1 MYTLYVANKNYSSW
15 SLRPWVLMRELAIP
29 FAENL
34 VPFSETSSWAA
45 FRRFS
50 PSGKVPCLHDGELS
64 VWDSMAIAEYLAERH
79 AGVWAAALPARAWSR
94 SAAAEMHAGFSVLR
108 QVCGMNCGLR
118 IRLGNITESLAQ
130 DISRMDE
137 LWNDGL
143 SRFGGPFL
151 AGNQFTAVDAFFAP
165 VAFRA
170 QTYGLKLS
178 ASALAYARR
187 LLSLESMRSWES
199 AALQEPWRVAGH
211 EEEARRAGTV
221 LEDLRRK

>member
-79 AGVWAAALPARAWSR
+79 EIGRA
-94 SAAAEMHAGFSVLR
+94 HV
-108 QVCGMNCGLR
+108 
-118 IRLGNITESLAQ
+118 
-130 DISRMDE
+130 
-137 LWNDGL
+137 
-143 SRFGGPFL
+143 
-151 AGNQFTAVDAFFAP
+151 
-165 VAFRA
+165 
-170 QTYGLKLS
+170 
-178 ASALAYARR
+178 
-187 LLSLESMRSWES
+187 
-199 AALQEPWRVAGH
+199 
-211 EEEARRAGTV
+211 
-221 LEDLRRK
+221 